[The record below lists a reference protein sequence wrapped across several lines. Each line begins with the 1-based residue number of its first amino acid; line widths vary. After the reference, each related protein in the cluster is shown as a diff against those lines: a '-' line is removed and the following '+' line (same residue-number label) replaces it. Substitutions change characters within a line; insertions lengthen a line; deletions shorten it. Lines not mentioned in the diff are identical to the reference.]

1 MDRCFAIR
9 SSKVLKEAVRAPP
22 LDERGCVAVAV
33 GEDPACPPA
42 SGSGSSCSSGGSGG
56 SGGGSGSG
64 GVVVDAASALARA
77 APPPAEIYFNSKSSS
92 FSELSNFVGGVEE
105 EYVKLKFPTLAPL
118 LNQIKACDGD
128 TFVKLLK
135 QLQPGKCWTGA
146 KERYWF
152 NKQGEP
158 IRGVLAKL
166 VANAFQGA
174 PSAAK
179 RRRITAVMDA
189 LSEAS
194 EATPPRQT
202 LPPSSQ
208 TADESGEN
216 PAKRRRCLGAGAG
229 AGAWA
234 GAGASASAGARAR
247 SGVPLA
253 SRVAPGD
260 ESIKALYRCLV
271 EKYRQPRFRKLLL
284 STGDVVLH
292 ERPMRG
298 KGNAWTFPGGDQLG
312 RMLCKLRRELREE
325 IR

>member
-1 MDRCFAIR
+1 MDHCFAKR
-9 SSKVLKEAVRAPP
+9 SSKVLKEAVQASP

-42 SGSGSSCSSGGSGG
+42 SGGGSSCSTCSGGSGR
-56 SGGGSGSG
+56 GSGSG
-64 GVVVDAASALARA
+64 GGGMVVDAASALARA
-77 APPPAEIYFNSKSSS
+77 ASPPAEIYFNSKSSS
-92 FSELSNFVGGVEE
+92 FSELSNFAGGVEE

-189 LSEAS
+189 LCEAS
-194 EATPPRQT
+194 ETTPPRQNH
-202 LPPSSQ
+202 PSLSQ

-229 AGAWA
+229 AGA
-234 GAGASASAGARAR
+234 GAGKGAAAAAAAR
-247 SGVPLA
+247 SGVPLT
-253 SRVAPGD
+253 SQVAPGD

-284 STGDVVLH
+284 STGDAVLH

-312 RMLCKLRRELREE
+312 RMLCKLRREIREE
-325 IR
+325 IQ